1 MNQSLSLNEKSIPE
15 LNFPGW
21 MEMHACLIVVT
32 NPEGKTLWV
41 NQSFQEVCGHTR
53 EELFGRKPGEV
64 LQMPETDPNMK
75 RLLSYAVHN
84 GEALQLDGL
93 LNRHKNGTS
102 YLVDLNLEPV
112 KDDNN
117 KIVYFV
123 AVEKKHDPR
132 GGDPHPEMRALL
144 TLVATELRHKKHM
157 KKVNLFGSN

>member
-1 MNQSLSLNEKSIPE
+1 MNQSLPLNEKNAHE

-21 MEMHACLIVVT
+21 MEMHHCLIVVT
-32 NPEGKTLWV
+32 DAEGKTLWV

-64 LQMPETDPNMK
+64 LQLPETDLNMK

-84 GEALQLDGL
+84 GKALELDGL

-102 YLVDLNLEPV
+102 YRVDLNLEPV
-112 KDDNN
+112 KDDDD
-117 KIVYFV
+117 KIAYFV

-132 GGDPHPEMRALL
+132 AGDPHPELRALL
-144 TLVATELRHKKHM
+144 TLVATELRNKKPM
-157 KKVNLFGSN
+157 KNVNLFDSN